1 MIKKVLVVACT
12 SALLVGLGGCATVFR
27 GSSEEITFS
36 TQPSKAT
43 IRLSTGQSCRTPC
56 ALEVSRKGE
65 IFVTVTKDGYKEF
78 QTALPAS
85 IDGGSLAGYTAF
97 NIIMLPGVNDVV
109 DYNTRANYSRKPN
122 PLHIELI
129 ADSSSEDYKP
139 IISEDVMKPVD
150 AAYNE
155 QANAEVKKADSQ
167 SKYQVQVEEVA
178 ESMMCEESI
187 SLQTAT
193 EESETWLLGCG
204 NDDSLTVRCFDEDC
218 YVKGMKKS

>member
-1 MIKKVLVVACT
+1 MKPRTLLMAVFISGV
-12 SALLVGLGGCATVFR
+12 ALLTGCATVFR

-36 TQPSKAT
+36 TQPAKAT

-65 IFVTVTKDGYKEF
+65 VFVTVTKDGYKEF

-97 NIIMLPGVNDVV
+97 NIVMLPGVNDVV

-129 ADSSSEDYKP
+129 ADNSSEDYKP
-139 IISEDVMKPVD
+139 IISEDIMKPFD
-150 AAYNE
+150 AANNE

-167 SKYQVQVEEVA
+167 S
-178 ESMMCEESI
+178 
-187 SLQTAT
+187 
-193 EESETWLLGCG
+193 
-204 NDDSLTVRCFDEDC
+204 
-218 YVKGMKKS
+218 